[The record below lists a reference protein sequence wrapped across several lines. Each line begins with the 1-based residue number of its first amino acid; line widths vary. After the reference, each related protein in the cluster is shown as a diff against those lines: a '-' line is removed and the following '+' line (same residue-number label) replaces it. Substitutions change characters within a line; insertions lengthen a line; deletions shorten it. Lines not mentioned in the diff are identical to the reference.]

1 MNSHK
6 SIFKILIVVFCLFIG
21 GIVTQMD
28 ASAYFNPKVKKSS
41 NGNWMQCYA
50 LQYEKKTGGGT
61 FLGGAQIGHVA
72 STDRLCAYVNSEGKM
87 ITGNVSLASNPSGT
101 ASLKEDLKGK
111 GNPKV
116 YFDVKNKKKID
127 FYQCNDG
134 SLGSEC
140 YSELAKSWNTK
151 KGDDFEKLAKE
162 INDFANEKYG
172 DYTKMVLSNNSN
184 SGSLTQDLSTEA
196 GSNENNDEDGSSEI
210 IEDCANQGGAQS
222 LGWIICPIMSLLGD
236 AAEGLYNSA
245 VEPALNIEPKLFSD
259 SDTNTAG
266 AWGLF
271 RNIANII
278 FVILMLLV
286 IFSQLTGVGIDN
298 YGIKKILPKLIVV
311 AVLTNLSYV
320 LCVLAIDVSN
330 ILGNSFQGLFE
341 GMREGLNLT
350 LDFKDGTVIGNQIKS
365 TVGSMVGVG
374 VLSALV
380 GMSGG
385 IWEAPMVALSL
396 LLGAIGVVISI
407 FFLFVLLAA
416 REAAIV
422 VLVVLAPV
430 AMVLYALPN
439 TKKFFDKWLK
449 AFEGLLLVYPIAGLL
464 VGGGNYVSALLIHSG
479 MGSDFFGAL
488 TAMIA
493 GVLPIFFIPTMLKG
507 SFSAL
512 GTIGAR
518 ISGFGAGASKRVT
531 GAVRNTEGFKGLQ
544 DRAGRFATRRK
555 YETGRNAGAVSR
567 FLRGGQYGMNRT
579 RNQYFKDELDAID
592 QNMFGDDETFQ
603 QRLTSA
609 RSAAMSKGYAERVGG
624 LDRAALIAEAN
635 SAGNWI
641 GEAGGSE
648 RMSELIKTMESRGME
663 NEIFGLLRRVDVST
677 NSGVMQTL
685 ANSNNKILKAYGKT
699 GNGVGY
705 NDFMAGT
712 TSVSMQRYAEQKG
725 GEFVDGLDDKT
736 LAEINRADRA
746 NGTSIMSTG
755 QLTQAAANLN
765 DEASIE
771 QVNSMLAGRNDIDG
785 VISGEQLTKFN
796 NSTLLDLEKR
806 SHNDPAVKN
815 AIIRASNAVMADP
828 KLVASMNH
836 ENKTLINNIRS
847 SRNLPP
853 IP

>member
-61 FLGGAQIGHVA
+61 FLSGAQIGHVA
-72 STDRLCAYVNSEGKM
+72 STDRLCAYVDSEGKM

-101 ASLKEDLKGK
+101 ASFKEDLKGK

-134 SLGSEC
+134 SFGSEC

-151 KGDDFEKLAKE
+151 KGDNFEKLAKE

-172 DYTKMVLSNNSN
+172 DYTKMVFSNNSN

-196 GSNENNDEDGSSEI
+196 GSNENDDENGSSEI

-259 SDTNTAG
+259 SDTNTAD

-341 GMREGLNLT
+341 GMRQGLNLT
-350 LDFKDGTVIGNQIKS
+350 LDFNDGTVIGNQIKS
-365 TVGSMVGVG
+365 TAYSMVGVG

-380 GMSGG
+380 GMSGA
-385 IWEAPMVALSL
+385 IWQSPMVALSL

-439 TKKFFDKWLK
+439 TKKVFDKWLK

-518 ISGFGAGASKRVT
+518 ISGFGAGASRGVT
-531 GAVRNTEGFKGLQ
+531 
-544 DRAGRFATRRK
+544 RALG
-555 YETGRNAGAVSR
+555 
-567 FLRGGQYGMNRT
+567 
-579 RNQYFKDELDAID
+579 
-592 QNMFGDDETFQ
+592 
-603 QRLTSA
+603 
-609 RSAAMSKGYAERVGG
+609 
-624 LDRAALIAEAN
+624 
-635 SAGNWI
+635 
-641 GEAGGSE
+641 
-648 RMSELIKTMESRGME
+648 
-663 NEIFGLLRRVDVST
+663 
-677 NSGVMQTL
+677 NSGVYKNAQESARMWADRKQAGTGDISEMGRFGRFIRGNKRGITAARARNIRNVKDYGNREL
-685 ANSNNKILKAYGKT
+685 LATGAGYGAALAGAESENMKQRVAGYESMLSGDNDLGVNANSVDSLSNFHRDALSEYANASTNDEKNTAMAKIRAVQNIMSKTDPGRSAVATNIANSVTAGGNSAVAASNAASHLMSEYGDLYKTKNRGTEQMLRDLTGANGSVNMESIAERINNKTYG
-699 GNGVGY
+699 
-705 NDFMAGT
+705 MAGT
-712 TSVSMQRYAEQKG
+712 NKYTE
-725 GEFVDGLDDKT
+725 ET
-736 LAEINRADRA
+736 LAGADE
-746 NGTSIMSTG
+746 
-755 QLTQAAANLN
+755 AALKGLVANLGKMN
-765 DEASIE
+765 DEQLQNIQGTASRAI
-771 QVNSMLAGRNDIDG
+771 QKSMTGSLNVKPEVLR
-785 VISGEQLTKFN
+785 E
-796 NSTLLDLEKR
+796 LEK
-806 SHNDPAVKN
+806 
-815 AIIRASNAVMADP
+815 
-828 KLVASMNH
+828 
-836 ENKTLINNIRS
+836 INNYRKVVD
-847 SRNLPP
+847 NTGDF
-853 IP
+853 IPE

>member
-87 ITGNVSLASNPSGT
+87 VTGNVSLASNPSGT
-101 ASLKEDLKGK
+101 ASLKVDLKGK

-116 YFDVKNKKKID
+116 YFDVKNKKKIN

-151 KGDDFEKLAKE
+151 KGDNFEELAKE

-286 IFSQLTGVGIDN
+286 IFSQLTGDGIDN

-341 GMREGLNLT
+341 GMRGGLNLT
-350 LDFKDGTVIGNQIKS
+350 LDFNDGTVIGNQIKS
-365 TVGSMVGVG
+365 TAYSMVGVG

-380 GMSGG
+380 GMSGA
-385 IWEAPMVALSL
+385 IWQSPMVALSL

-439 TKKFFDKWLK
+439 TKKVFDKWLK

-518 ISGFGAGASKRVT
+518 ISGFGAGASKGVTRALGNSGVYKNAQESARRWSNRAQAGVDKDGKVVGNANKLIRGGRWGMGAARMRYLKDLKET
-531 GAVRNTEGFKGLQ
+531 GAVDNITTDSGFESAIMGVRDEERRQRSKDVTQQLYRDSMNDDLKGLIEKWNVARGANE
-544 DRAGRFATRRK
+544 DGT
-555 YETGRNAGAVSR
+555 RNANGTVDGRSLDGYTNVIHQRFGAA
-567 FLRGGQYGMNRT
+567 GAN
-579 RNQYFKDELDAID
+579 AIAD
-592 QNMFGDDETFQ
+592 QMAKMDVVNN
-603 QRLTSA
+603 
-609 RSAAMSKGYAERVGG
+609 ER
-624 LDRAALIAEAN
+624 DRAAISTLQQTMSDN
-635 SAGNWI
+635 SAFAGDMRNKAADAYAMINNNGLSDGNPQNLSAFAK
-641 GEAGGSE
+641 E
-648 RMSELIKTMESRGME
+648 
-663 NEIFGLLRRVDVST
+663 
-677 NSGVMQTL
+677 
-685 ANSNNKILKAYGKT
+685 NKICTTAKDWSTQSASTLQRAID
-699 GNGVGY
+699 NG
-705 NDFMAGT
+705 
-712 TSVSMQRYAEQKG
+712 R
-725 GEFVDGLDDKT
+725 LDDNM
-736 LAEINRADRA
+736 INALLNSTAPDIQSGIQTDQDKVRVLQSGLKNRNGGGASGG
-746 NGTSIMSTG
+746 GTSM
-755 QLTQAAANLN
+755 N
-765 DEASIE
+765 
-771 QVNSMLAGRNDIDG
+771 VPH
-785 VISGEQLTKFN
+785 N
-796 NSTLLDLEKR
+796 NQ
-806 SHNDPAVKN
+806 P
-815 AIIRASNAVMADP
+815 
-828 KLVASMNH
+828 
-836 ENKTLINNIRS
+836 
-847 SRNLPP
+847 
-853 IP
+853 